1 MVWLSGVRRVG
12 KTTLARSL
20 SNVEYFDLERP
31 SVRRQFED
39 PERLLASLGGRRV
52 VFDEVHR
59 LPNPSELLKLAA
71 DYHPATRILATGSS
85 SLHTTSKFRDTL
97 TGRKT
102 DIWLTPMMSA
112 DLDAFGGDLTTRLAR
127 GGLPP
132 FFMAN
137 TVPAGDFQ
145 EWMDSYWARDIQ
157 ELFRLKRRAPF
168 IRFVELILARSGGVF
183 EATAFAG
190 PCEVSRPTIANYLQ
204 VLEVTRVAHVVRP
217 FSTRRTSEIV
227 AAPKVYAF
235 DTGFVTEYRGWKDL
249 RPDDLGHLWEH
260 YVLNEIQ
267 ACLPTASTRYWR
279 DARHNEVDFVLV
291 PHGRQPIAIECKWS
305 DSARDEFSGLRAFR
319 RAYPEGDSYVV
330 TANVERPY
338 ARALGDRSLEVV
350 GLTHLID
357 RLRVSL
363 GE

>member
-12 KTTLARSL
+12 KTTLVHSL
-20 SNVEYFDLERP
+20 SDIEYFDLERP

-39 PERLLASLGGRRV
+39 PERLLASLEGKRV

-59 LPNPSELLKLAA
+59 LANPSELLKLAA
-71 DYHPATRILATGSS
+71 DYHPGTRIVATGSS
-85 SLHTTSKFRDTL
+85 TLHATSTFRDTL

-102 DIWLTPMMSA
+102 DVWLTPMMSA
-112 DLDAFGGDLTTRLAR
+112 DLEAFGGDLMSRLAQ

-132 FFMAN
+132 FFLAESGS
-137 TVPAGDFQ
+137 TGDFQ

-157 ELFRLKRRAPF
+157 ELFRLERRASF
-168 IRFVELILARSGGVF
+168 LRFVELILARSGGMF

-217 FSTRRTSEIV
+217 FSTRRTTEIV

-235 DTGFVTEYRGWKDL
+235 DTGFVTEYRGWNDL

-267 ACLPTASTRYWR
+267 ARIPSASVHYWR
-279 DARHNEVDFVLV
+279 DTRHNEVDFVIV
-291 PHGRQPIAIECKWS
+291 PHGRHPIAIECKWS
-305 DSARDEFSGLRAFR
+305 DSARDEFGGLRTFR
-319 RAYPEGDSYVV
+319 RAYPEGDTYVV
-330 TANVERPY
+330 SADVERPY
-338 ARALGDRSLEVV
+338 VRALGDRSLEVV
-350 GLTHLID
+350 GLTHLIE
-357 RLRVSL
+357 RLRVAL